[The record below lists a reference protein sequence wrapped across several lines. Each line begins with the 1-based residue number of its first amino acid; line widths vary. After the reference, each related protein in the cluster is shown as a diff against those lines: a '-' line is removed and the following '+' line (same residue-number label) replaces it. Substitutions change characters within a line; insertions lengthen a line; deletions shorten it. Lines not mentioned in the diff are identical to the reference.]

1 MLAIDLVSTA
11 IIPVHPADNLTLAY
25 QRMQEFHV
33 CHLPIVDDTGLLLG
47 VISEKDILDHAD
59 FEQTVSNIRISL
71 LLSFVYDHQHFFDVL
86 TIMADQKLSMVP
98 VVDLQKNYQG
108 CVSQTALLEYCSLLT
123 SASQPGGI
131 IILEMSERDLSMSE
145 IAKIVESNNAR
156 ILSYFTE
163 SAGDSSQVLLT
174 LKLNKTDIS
183 AILATFDRFNYVV
196 RLSFQPD
203 NFKDDTQGRYE
214 SFMNYLNM

>member
-1 MLAIDLVSTA
+1 MS
-11 IIPVHPADNLTLAY
+11 
-25 QRMQEFHV
+25 
-33 CHLPIVDDTGLLLG
+33 
-47 VISEKDILDHAD
+47 
-59 FEQTVSNIRISL
+59 
-71 LLSFVYDHQHFFDVL
+71 
-86 TIMADQKLSMVP
+86 DQKLSMVP

-108 CVSQTALLEYCSLLT
+108 CVTQRALLEYCSLLT

-163 SAGDSSQVLLT
+163 SVGDTSQVLLT

>member
-1 MLAIDLVSTA
+1 MLAIDLVSTD
-11 IIPVHPADNLTLAY
+11 ILPIHPADTLQLARE
-25 QRMQEFHV
+25 RMQHAHIN
-33 CHLPIVDDTGLLLG
+33 HLPIVDDNGLLLG
-47 VISEKDILDHAD
+47 LLALSDIPAITGAD
-59 FEQTVSNIRISL
+59 QSVASIRISL

-86 TIMADQKLSMVP
+86 TIMAEQKLSLVA

-108 CVSQTALLEYCSLLT
+108 SVTQAALLEYCSLLT
-123 SASQPGGI
+123 SSNQPGGI

-163 SAGDSSQVLLT
+163 SSGDSSQVLLT

-183 AILATFDRFNYVV
+183 AILATFERFNYLVK
-196 RLSFQPD
+196 LSFQPD